1 MKKIEI
7 MDLFINEVDYAL
19 GVLTRKDKKNISS
32 DDSMDK
38 SNQKKSINVMRVNHM
53 GEVCAQA
60 LYRGQAF
67 TTRDKEIREKLY
79 EMCHEE
85 KNHLDLCRERL
96 DELGGNSSI
105 LNTAWYTSSFLLGCI
120 AGATS
125 KKWGLGFIEETERQV
140 GAHLDEYIEKLLT
153 KLQLY
158 DKKNN
163 IIKSLSGGMKRRVL
177 IAKALSHN
185 PQILFLDEPT
195 AGVDVELRKDM
206 WSIIKELKNEHRTLL
221 STLPYHHFHLT
232 FLEK

>member
-1 MKKIEI
+1 MKKIEF
-7 MDLFINEVDYAL
+7 MDLFINELDYAL
-19 GVLTRKDKKNISS
+19 GVLTRKVKKNIPA

-67 TTRDKEIREKLY
+67 TTRDKEIRKKLY
-79 EMCHEE
+79 EMCNEE

-140 GAHLDEYIEKLLT
+140 GAHLDEYIEKLPDN
-153 KLQLY
+153 
-158 DKKNN
+158 DKRSREILNK
-163 IIKSLSGGMKRRVL
+163 IKVDEEKHKKSAKEIGSRELPGQIKFGMEFFSKIMKKISYR
-177 IAKALSHN
+177 I
-185 PQILFLDEPT
+185 
-195 AGVDVELRKDM
+195 
-206 WSIIKELKNEHRTLL
+206 
-221 STLPYHHFHLT
+221 
-232 FLEK
+232 